1 MFNGQRQHSDTIV
14 FGTCVYGGFTA
25 QALCAGEKG
34 HGAGAVYHVYH
45 AVIGD
50 LHSNG
55 RSQSQSPELV
65 APNVRVQNLIRQ
77 SHSPLHTSKGGRETV
92 TEKQRVNNKESV
104 NPWKPEEDQGT

>member
-55 RSQSQSPELV
+55 RSQSQSP
-65 APNVRVQNLIRQ
+65 
-77 SHSPLHTSKGGRETV
+77 LHTSKGGRETV